1 MANSLAQFAF
11 NAVKAGLSAREGLRQ
26 LRDAGLSIRDAT
38 WFRMV
43 GEVRSHYGNRI
54 GELSRPQN
62 LRPKADERTPIPT
75 KTARGFRQYVDIWI
89 RPKGAVDPVVV
100 TQAVVTPTLLS
111 RQKAVDMAIEGYRR
125 AQARRQ
131 TTGATLTTLPDA
143 AIVGAIYTATLEFTP
158 EDEFAPE

>member
-1 MANSLAQFAF
+1 MASLAQFAF
-11 NAVKAGLSAREGLRQ
+11 NAVKAGVSARAGLQ
-26 LRDAGLSIRDAT
+26 VVRDAGLKVRDAT

-43 GEVRSHYGNRI
+43 GEVRAHYGNRMD
-54 GELSRPQN
+54 ELSKPQN
-62 LRPKADERTPIPT
+62 LRPKQSERTPIPT

-89 RPKGAVDPVVV
+89 KPRGADQPIAI
-100 TQAVVTPTLLS
+100 TQAVTSPVLLS
-111 RQKAVDMAIEGYRR
+111 RQRAVDMAIAGYRN

-143 AIVGAIYTATLEFTP
+143 SIVGAIYTATLEFTP

>member
-1 MANSLAQFAF
+1 MASLAQFAF
-11 NAVKAGLSAREGLRQ
+11 NVVKAGISAREGLTQ
-26 LRDAGLSIRDAT
+26 VRDAGLKVRDAT

-43 GEVRSHYGNRI
+43 GEARSHYSNRI
-54 GELSRPQN
+54 SELARPQN
-62 LRPKADERTPIPT
+62 VRPKAGEIGSIPT
-75 KTARGFRQYVDIWI
+75 RTARGFRQYVDVWI
-89 RPKGAVDPVVV
+89 KPRGSDQPVVV
-100 TQAVVTPTLLS
+100 TQAIVSSSLMS

-143 AIVGAIYTATLEFTP
+143 AIVGAVYTATLQFVP